1 MKCVFVNPTALK
13 VLGALAGTA
22 WIIEGAVKLA
32 TTSQEFRFYI
42 LFSYLIIFGLLVYL
56 LLLEV
61 ECVLS
66 KFEFTRSYAG
76 KSIIF
81 IFMAALTWGNSRW
94 EIFIA
99 IFTAYVGLCYIGF
112 SICWKDHA
120 DSMEIDSV
128 NVVDVDEGNED
139 HFADENKRSESKIY
153 SPLVGSH
160 TILLSQSNNNP
171 SSKIWWNYASLSQ
184 AVEGVIT
191 MFEQELE
198 ASSPGNSEI
207 DYDIKDLYAYVDK
220 LEDLG
225 VMMLDP
231 ETQAYNAKSKKWIK
245 EQILGHLQ
253 KQTY

>member
-1 MKCVFVNPTALK
+1 MKCFFVNPTALK

-22 WIIEGAVKLA
+22 WIIEGVVKLA
-32 TTSQEFRFYI
+32 TPSQEFRFYI
-42 LFSYLIIFGLLVYL
+42 LFSYLVIFGLLVYL

-61 ECVLS
+61 EFVLS

-81 IFMAALTWGNSRW
+81 IFMAALAWGNSRW

-120 DSMEIDSV
+120 ERKETVPVKIV
-128 NVVDVDEGNED
+128 AVDEDNIAHENE
-139 HFADENKRSESKIY
+139 RSSQSKIF

-171 SSKIWWNYASLSQ
+171 SSKIWYNYGSLSQ
-184 AVEGVIT
+184 AIEGVIT
-191 MFEQELE
+191 MFERELE
-198 ASSPGNSEI
+198 ASSPANSEI
-207 DYDIKDLYAYVDK
+207 DYDIKDLFAYVDK

-231 ETQAYNAKSKKWIK
+231 DKQVYSGKTKKWIK

-253 KQTY
+253 KQAY